1 MVKFDNKERHR
12 YYGLRI
18 GDLVQIKTGLQ
29 SNPKILNA
37 EVIDYGFLDNNR
49 VMLKLENGEE
59 TDWVAEW
66 CTIVTK
72 VEDKIDE

>member
-29 SNPKILNA
+29 NAPKILNA
-37 EVIDYGFLDNNR
+37 EVINYGFMDNNR
-49 VMLKLENGEE
+49 VMLRPESG
-59 TDWVAEW
+59 TDFDWIAEW
-66 CTIVTK
+66 CTIITK
-72 VEDKIDE
+72 VEDR